1 MIAGVSYENRIFVSY
16 NCSHMIDEIKVQ
28 ELIAQGEGQRVEL
41 KREVPS
47 KVRELSE
54 EVCALA
60 NATGGYILLGV
71 DNDGKFTEGFTIGNS
86 KRSALRDSVDQ
97 IEPQVDCDI
106 YSLNVYGHEIWVM
119 EVKEGE
125 DKPYFCSG
133 AVHIRRGANSQKLRK
148 PADVRKIFDDAGKL
162 NFDMGVCPWFKWED
176 VSEEAVRDFKRQAGI
191 TSEASNKELI
201 TNLGLLTDKGEITNA
216 VPMLFSDACGT
227 RFINAIIHCVRF
239 KGTENVHI
247 IDSKTF
253 EGPLLSQYNNA
264 TAWIKQYL
272 AVEYVMHGFDPRQE
286 IWELPLDAIKEA
298 LTNALCHRD
307 YFDSGAKI
315 MVQLYDDRLE
325 ISNPGGLLPY
335 VAADFG
341 HRSRSRNPLIFR
353 MFTRLHLVES
363 VGTGIPRIAR
373 ILSEDG
379 FPPAEYKTEGF
390 FTTILRKK
398 KTSSTEQSDHGSG
411 KSSVESSVKTSVKI
425 KEMMQSNPKVSL
437 REIAEAIG
445 ISTRAIEKAVN
456 KLTEEGEI
464 THKGPKK
471 GGEWIV
477 LKP

>member
-1 MIAGVSYENRIFVSY
+1 
-16 NCSHMIDEIKVQ
+16 
-28 ELIAQGEGQRVEL
+28 
-41 KREVPS
+41 
-47 KVRELSE
+47 
-54 EVCALA
+54 
-60 NATGGYILLGV
+60 
-71 DNDGKFTEGFTIGNS
+71 
-86 KRSALRDSVDQ
+86 
-97 IEPQVDCDI
+97 
-106 YSLNVYGHEIWVM
+106 
-119 EVKEGE
+119 
-125 DKPYFCSG
+125 
-133 AVHIRRGANSQKLRK
+133 
-148 PADVRKIFDDAGKL
+148 
-162 NFDMGVCPWFKWED
+162 MGVCPWFKWED
-176 VSEEAVRDFKRQAGI
+176 ISEEAVHDFKRQAGI
-191 TSEASNKELI
+191 TSNAPSKELI

-216 VPMLFSDACGT
+216 VPMLFSDACGK

-315 MVQLYDDRLE
+315 MVLLYDDRLE

-353 MFTRLHLVES
+353 MFTRIHLVES

-379 FPPAEYKTEGF
+379 FPPAEFKTEGF

-398 KTSSTEQSDHGSG
+398 PAVSTHFSDHGGQKSG
-411 KSSVESSVKTSVKI
+411 QKSRQNNRERIVQLMKDDSSVTTVELATILGINRSAVMRHIDKLK
-425 KEMMQSNPKVSL
+425 KEG
-437 REIAEAIG
+437 RI
-445 ISTRAIEKAVN
+445 RR
-456 KLTEEGEI
+456 
-464 THKGPKK
+464 KGGDR

-477 LKP
+477 LES

>member
-1 MIAGVSYENRIFVSY
+1 MLDEN
-16 NCSHMIDEIKVQ
+16 KAL
-28 ELIAQGEGQRVEL
+28 ELIAQGEGQHVEL

-60 NATGGYILLGV
+60 NATGGYIIIGV
-71 DNDGKFTEGFTIGNS
+71 DNDGQFTAGFTINNN

-106 YSLNVYGHEIWVM
+106 YSLTAKGHDIWIM

-191 TSEASNKELI
+191 TSDAPSQELI

-216 VPMLFSDACGT
+216 VPMLFSDACGK

-307 YFDSGAKI
+307 YFDNGAKI

-353 MFTRLHLVES
+353 MFTRMHLVES

-390 FTTILRKK
+390 FTTTLWKK
-398 KTSSTEQSDHGSG
+398 KSDSTEQSDHGSG
-411 KSSVESSVKTSVKI
+411 NGSVESSVKTSVKI
-425 KEMMQSNPKVSL
+425 KELMQTNPKISL
-437 REIAEAIG
+437 REIAEALAV
-445 ISTRAIEKAVN
+445 STRAIEKAVK
-456 KLTEEGEI
+456 KLADDGEI
-464 THKGPKK
+464 NHKGPKK
-471 GGEWIV
+471 GGEWV
-477 LKP
+477 VHKL

>member
-1 MIAGVSYENRIFVSY
+1 MVT
-16 NCSHMIDEIKVQ
+16 IDEKKAL
-28 ELIAQGEGQRVEL
+28 ELIAQGEGQHVEL

-60 NATGGYILLGV
+60 NATGGYIFLGV
-71 DNDGKFTEGFTIGNS
+71 DNDGNFTEGFTINNS

-106 YSLNVYGHEIWVM
+106 YSLNVIGHEIWVM

-176 VSEEAVRDFKRQAGI
+176 VSEEAVRDFKFQAGI
-191 TSEASNKELI
+191 RSDAPSQELI
-201 TNLGLLTDKGEITNA
+201 TNLGLLTDKSEITNA
-216 VPMLFSDACGT
+216 VPMLFSDACGK

-335 VAADFG
+335 VAAD
-341 HRSRSRNPLIFR
+341 SRNPLIFR

-373 ILSEDG
+373 ILSEEG

-398 KTSSTEQSDHGSG
+398 KTSSTEQSDQGSG

-464 THKGPKK
+464 DRKGPKK

>member
-1 MIAGVSYENRIFVSY
+1 
-16 NCSHMIDEIKVQ
+16 MIDENKAL
-28 ELIAQGEGQRVEL
+28 ELIAQGEGQHVEL

-60 NATGGYILLGV
+60 NATGGYIIIGV
-71 DNDGKFTEGFTIGNS
+71 DNNGQFTEGFTINNS

-97 IEPQVDCDI
+97 IEPQVECDI
-106 YSLNVYGHEIWVM
+106 YPLSVSGHEIWVM

-162 NFDMGVCPWFKWED
+162 NFDMRVCSWFKWED
-176 VSEEAVRDFKRQAGI
+176 ITEEAVRDFKRQAGLQ
-191 TSEASNKELI
+191 SEASSRELI

-216 VPMLFSDACGT
+216 VPMLFSDACGK
-227 RFINAIIHCVRF
+227 RFINAVIHCVRF
-239 KGTENVHI
+239 KGIENVHI
-247 IDSKTF
+247 IDSKIF
-253 EGPLLSQYNNA
+253 EGPLLSQYDNA

-272 AVEYVMHGFDPRQE
+272 AVEYVMHDFDPRQE

-298 LTNALCHRD
+298 LTNAICHRD

-341 HRSRSRNPLIFR
+341 HRSRSRNPLIFS
-353 MFTRLHLVES
+353 MFTRMHLVES
-363 VGTGIPRIAR
+363 VGTGIPRIAKL
-373 ILSEDG
+373 LSAEG

-398 KTSSTEQSDHGSG
+398 RSVSTHPSDQSGQKSG
-411 KSSVESSVKTSVKI
+411 QKDGQNNRERIVELM
-425 KEMMQSNPKVSL
+425 KENGL
-437 REIAEAIG
+437 ITTTEIAAVLG
-445 ISTRAIEKAVN
+445 INRSAVSRHIEKL
-456 KLTEEGEI
+456 KKDGRI
-464 THKGPKK
+464 QRKGGDR
-471 GGEWIV
+471 GGEWMV
-477 LKP
+477 LE